1 MSYARDDGQM
11 ADEEDMG
18 EMDDMGM
25 GDGSMDMEEPSVM
38 EPEEEMDMGAD
49 EGEVE
54 FDSVEDLQRVLING
68 LESEGGKEAIKNAEL
83 EELRR
88 IEKIENMNEQEF
100 ISFVRYN
107 HDKLS
112 KHFKNGGVSRLGHGV
127 ESMSWQTSKYII
139 ESTIG
144 TNDFNE
150 SIKIYRKSD
159 KAKIFSGGWGYG
171 D

>member
-1 MSYARDDGQM
+1 MKEIGNFIGGIFTLFFLGAIVFGIFKEGHTVGIVVVLSIGLLIWFSVLRD
-11 ADEEDMG
+11 EKKEKEDR
-18 EMDDMGM
+18 
-25 GDGSMDMEEPSVM
+25 
-38 EPEEEMDMGAD
+38 
-49 EGEVE
+49 
-54 FDSVEDLQRVLING
+54 LRQ
-68 LESEGGKEAIKNAEL
+68 EAIKNAEL

-139 ESTIG
+139 ESTID